1 MVFFEIGKRVKV
13 GKPVSIPSG
22 YKSGVSF
29 MANGDLLVC
38 GTTGIAKWESAT
50 GNWIQISGQS
60 AHAIHSDKKYR
71 NTYLCGSKGVIAKI
85 IN

>member
-38 GTTGIAKWESAT
+38 GLPALQNGSLPQGIGYK
-50 GNWIQISGQS
+50 
-60 AHAIHSDKKYR
+60 
-71 NTYLCGSKGVIAKI
+71 
-85 IN
+85 